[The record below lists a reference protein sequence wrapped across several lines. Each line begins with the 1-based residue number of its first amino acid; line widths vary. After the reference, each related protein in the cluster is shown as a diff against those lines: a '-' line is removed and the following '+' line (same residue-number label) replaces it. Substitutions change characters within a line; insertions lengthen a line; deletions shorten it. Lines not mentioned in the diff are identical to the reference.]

1 MPSMQICR
9 LCTLPYLCSDVHQSP
24 KPCKRP
30 REESWDGTME
40 FITEIQEHKDTLGV
54 WGACHVHSRI
64 GVWQIGSGLLRKDG
78 FRVPQGK
85 SHCP

>member
-1 MPSMQICR
+1 
-9 LCTLPYLCSDVHQSP
+9 
-24 KPCKRP
+24 
-30 REESWDGTME
+30 ME

-78 FRVPQGK
+78 FRVPRAKAIVPSEKETGLRR
-85 SHCP
+85 PVMN

>member
-24 KPCKRP
+24 KPLNRP

-54 WGACHVHSRI
+54 GVHVMCI
-64 GVWQIGSGLLRKDG
+64 AA
-78 FRVPQGK
+78 
-85 SHCP
+85 